1 MNSILNMIVKGI
13 REAEGE
19 RFANFS
25 ALDFK
30 LVEREAPIPIVPL
43 LKKNFM
49 VIAETKKGSPS
60 KGIIRTPYDPVEMA
74 LSYEDGGASAIS
86 VITEENYFYGKKE
99 HLSEVKK
106 RVNIPVLR
114 KDFII
119 HPYQVYESYNLG
131 ADFILLIVAC
141 LSDVELKELY
151 NLSLSLGMEVLV
163 EVHNREELE
172 RGLKIKPGLMG
183 INNRDLES
191 FDVDLGNS
199 FKLKEFIR
207 EDIFVISES
216 GICLREHIN
225 GLKEVGFSG
234 VLIGESLLIQDDP
247 GKALNALISG
257 VMTN

>member
-1 MNSILNMIVKGI
+1 MNSILSRIVNGVI
-13 REAEGE
+13 ETEAEH
-19 RFANFS
+19 FANFS
-25 ALDFK
+25 ASDFK
-30 LVEREAPIPIVPL
+30 LVERNAPIPIIPIL
-43 LKKNFM
+43 ESSFL

-60 KGIIRTPYDPVEMA
+60 KGIIRTPYDPVELA
-74 LSYEDGGASAIS
+74 LNYEEYGASAIS

-99 HLSEVKK
+99 HLTEVKK

-141 LSDVELKELY
+141 LNDVELKEFY

-172 RGLKIKPGLMG
+172 RGLKIKPRLMG
-183 INNRDLES
+183 INNRDLGT
-191 FDVDLGNS
+191 FTVDLGNS
-199 FKLKEFIR
+199 FNLKEFIGK
-207 EDIFVISES
+207 DIFVISES
-216 GICLREHIN
+216 GIHLQEHIN
-225 GLKEVGFSG
+225 GLKEAGFSG
-234 VLIGESLLIQDDP
+234 VLIGESLLKQDNP
-247 GKALNALISG
+247 GKALNALMSC